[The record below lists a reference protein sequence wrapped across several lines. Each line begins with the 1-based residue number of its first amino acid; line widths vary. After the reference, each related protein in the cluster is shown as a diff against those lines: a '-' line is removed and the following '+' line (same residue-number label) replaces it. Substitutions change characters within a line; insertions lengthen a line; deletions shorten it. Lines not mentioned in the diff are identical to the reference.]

1 MKDRDIEAY
10 LSQLEDGWLSE
21 DGLDNEDSDDE
32 YRDAD
37 EIIRVL
43 QEEND
48 NDDVE
53 DESADI
59 DPPLVEEVTTEDQ
72 EPSHSSSSSNFQS
85 SSSYF
90 LFDKRNLIWKK
101 RNLVYDADKIT
112 FLGSSAAPDEI
123 SHLETPYQCFNHFI
137 TKDFMNRLVEQTNLY
152 IIQSNPNSS
161 ITFTEYDLYKFFGIL
176 LYMSVQK
183 FPSTRSYWS
192 PKFGYDPISSTMP
205 LNKFEK
211 IKLSLHFNNNELHKP
226 IAHPEHDRLFKI
238 RPVIKHLNER
248 FATVPMDQRLS
259 VDEQMCSTKIGHFLK
274 QYLPNKPHKW
284 GFKLYV
290 LCDLMGYAHKFEVYS
305 GQENSEKLSNEPDLG
320 ATGNVVVR
328 LLRGVPRRLNHIIYF
343 DNFYT
348 SLPLVYFLAKEGIH
362 TVGTVQQNRIPN
374 NKLPDKKDFMK
385 KSVPRGSYEERVS
398 MLDGIDMSC
407 VVWKDNK
414 IVTLLSTYAGALPV
428 AKVNRYDK
436 AKREKIDITCPF
448 IVQEYNKHMG
458 GVDLMDSYLGRNHI
472 TLRSKKWY
480 LRIFFHLFD
489 LAVINAW
496 IVYKKNAQKR
506 GEPKNSLL
514 TMSQFRNELAFVLC
528 NKGTIRDAK
537 RGRPSSSTLE
547 EELLTKKRKGSPA
560 PPPPKDI
567 RRDGSEHW
575 PKVGGSLRCKYPKCK
590 GYSTVSC
597 SKCGVNL
604 CLNKNNNCFLNYH
617 QE

>member
-1 MKDRDIEAY
+1 MSEKKGNLKDRDIEAY

-176 LYMSVQK
+176 LY
-183 FPSTRSYWS
+183 
-192 PKFGYDPISSTMP
+192 I
-205 LNKFEK
+205 
-211 IKLSLHFNNNELHKP
+211 
-226 IAHPEHDRLFKI
+226 
-238 RPVIKHLNER
+238 
-248 FATVPMDQRLS
+248 
-259 VDEQMCSTKIGHFLK
+259 
-274 QYLPNKPHKW
+274 
-284 GFKLYV
+284 
-290 LCDLMGYAHKFEVYS
+290 
-305 GQENSEKLSNEPDLG
+305 
-320 ATGNVVVR
+320 
-328 LLRGVPRRLNHIIYF
+328 
-343 DNFYT
+343 
-348 SLPLVYFLAKEGIH
+348 
-362 TVGTVQQNRIPN
+362 
-374 NKLPDKKDFMK
+374 
-385 KSVPRGSYEERVS
+385 
-398 MLDGIDMSC
+398 
-407 VVWKDNK
+407 
-414 IVTLLSTYAGALPV
+414 
-428 AKVNRYDK
+428 
-436 AKREKIDITCPF
+436 
-448 IVQEYNKHMG
+448 
-458 GVDLMDSYLGRNHI
+458 
-472 TLRSKKWY
+472 
-480 LRIFFHLFD
+480 
-489 LAVINAW
+489 
-496 IVYKKNAQKR
+496 
-506 GEPKNSLL
+506 
-514 TMSQFRNELAFVLC
+514 
-528 NKGTIRDAK
+528 DAK

-575 PKVGGSLRCKYPKCK
+575 PKV
-590 GYSTVSC
+590 
-597 SKCGVNL
+597 
-604 CLNKNNNCFLNYH
+604 
-617 QE
+617 